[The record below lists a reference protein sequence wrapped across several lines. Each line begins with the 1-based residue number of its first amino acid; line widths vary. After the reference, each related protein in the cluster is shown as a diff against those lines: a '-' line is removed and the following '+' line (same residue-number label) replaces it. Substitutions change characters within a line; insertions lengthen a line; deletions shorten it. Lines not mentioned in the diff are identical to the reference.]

1 MAFRVARGRC
11 GPTGRGAAWWLSA
24 VWSRLSAVRHGDAG
38 VACGRSWQRVLAER
52 FWPRRAIR
60 QAFVLC
66 GRLTENVADRLAV
79 APLAAVLTAT
89 TESRR
94 RGDRL
99 GTRALGRAGEAL
111 HRRGLPQLPRARRGE
126 RRAGPRRVRRQL
138 RPARTAQGQVRPDEP
153 VPHEPQ
159 HRTRDLRGSVR
170 RALHRAVPPSPA
182 GAACAAPRRTRNH
195 VHVGG
200 EPGTSRR
207 TL

>member
-24 VWSRLSAVRHGDAG
+24 VCHGYLRFVMAMQVWLVGDPGGACSRSASGRG
-38 VACGRSWQRVLAER
+38 V
-52 FWPRRAIR
+52 AIR

-138 RPARTAQGQVRPDEP
+138 RPARTAQGQIRPDEP

-159 HRTRDLRGSVR
+159 HRTCDLRGSVR
-170 RALHRAVPPSPA
+170 RALHRAAPPSPA
-182 GAACAAPRRTRNH
+182 GAACAAPRQTRNH